1 MIRYSPRP
9 LSTYSRKIG
18 QTKIGPADSAMI
30 SNTGIWNLAY
40 LSYDFEKS
48 LQHPDPNFTVL
59 VRHTFRTRLDGSGVD
74 IAGIQNPDELVGS
87 LLALTAP
94 RFTYII
100 SRHTVLTTLPMYQ
113 AYGYAWLATIDA
125 RARVCQFDDE
135 DSESTPPE
143 QLDLSAARANLKKI
157 LTRV

>member
-94 RFTYII
+94 RFTHII
-100 SRHTVLTTLPMYQ
+100 SRHRVLTTLPMYQ
-113 AYGYAWLATIDA
+113 AYGYTWLATIDA

-143 QLDLSAARANLKKI
+143 QLDLSAARANLKTI